1 MGRVDVKINLAGV
14 NALMRSAAAQREV
27 DAAGRR
33 IAARTGDADM
43 EYEPG
48 RSHPWVARGYVRTTS
63 ARAARENAK
72 SNTLLKAVSGGG
84 AS

>member
-33 IAARTGDADM
+33 IAAHTGDADM

-48 RSHPWVARGYVRTTS
+48 SPHPWVARGYVRTTS

-72 SNTLLKAVSGGG
+72 NNTLLKAVSGGG